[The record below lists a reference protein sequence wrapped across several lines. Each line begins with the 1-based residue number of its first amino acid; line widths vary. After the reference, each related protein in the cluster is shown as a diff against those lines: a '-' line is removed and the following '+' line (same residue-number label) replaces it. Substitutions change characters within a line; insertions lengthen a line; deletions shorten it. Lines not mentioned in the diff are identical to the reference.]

1 VCFYVATLLFLSWAR
16 FPLPQWRGLLAAGIA
31 TSVAIAICESG
42 RWNLGL
48 FVSPRRAV
56 PELLTGGLWG
66 GALIGVSAILVVFTS
81 QLREARGNG
90 FPWLELATTFIPA
103 AVHEELLF
111 RGYPFQKLYRWN
123 RGFAIV
129 FVSAIFAALHL
140 NNDSVTVLGLTNV
153 FLGGILLSLA
163 YARYERLWFPI
174 GLHLGWNLMTGP
186 ILGHEVSG
194 YHALRTMWVEV
205 GGGPIWVTGGGFGLE
220 GSAWTTVVV
229 IATIALMNIRTTR
242 YVLRAAKE

>member
-1 VCFYVATLLFLSWAR
+1 M
-16 FPLPQWRGLLAAGIA
+16 GLLAAGMA
-31 TSVAIAICESG
+31 TFAALAICERG

-56 PELLTGGLWG
+56 PELLAGGLWG
-66 GALIGVSAILVVFTS
+66 GVLIGASAILVVLTS
-81 QLREARGNG
+81 ELREAPGNG
-90 FPWLELATTFIPA
+90 FPWFALATTFVPA
-103 AVHEELLF
+103 AIHEELLF

-129 FVSAIFAALHL
+129 FASFIFAALHL
-140 NNDSVTVLGLTNV
+140 HNDSVTILGLTNV

-186 ILGHEVSG
+186 ILGHGVSG
-194 YHALRTMWVEV
+194 YHVWRTMWMEV
-205 GGGPIWVTGGGFGLE
+205 GGGPVWITGGEFGLE

-229 IATIALMNIRTTR
+229 IATIALMNIRTAR
-242 YVLRAAKE
+242 SVSGAG